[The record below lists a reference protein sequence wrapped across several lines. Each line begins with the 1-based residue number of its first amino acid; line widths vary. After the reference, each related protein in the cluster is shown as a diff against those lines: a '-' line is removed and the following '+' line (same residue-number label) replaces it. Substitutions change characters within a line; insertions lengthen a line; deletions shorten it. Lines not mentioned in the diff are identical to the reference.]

1 MQVDNGC
8 LAIIAFSAGA
18 ELQLGDVRRIKKQVC
33 SCSGR
38 TSAQVPQSCIH
49 ASSLVHPCNRQELHE
64 YMHGLVGDLH
74 HSGNMLSDMGHH
86 LWLAAEPGGIPS
98 HDSQPSK
105 QASRCCGQL
114 GWDSH
119 DGQVPCINGGTS
131 LGVLAIL
138 LYVTCLQNFSC
149 DSQPPQQAACCCG
162 QPGWDSHDG
171 RIPCVHNTTSHEGPQ
186 SLAHLVCSSPMSAL
200 CPCADVLLCGG
211 HSLLVNPSASCA
223 PCLFL

>member
-1 MQVDNGC
+1 MHTQNILWPFVQVDDGC

-33 SCSGR
+33 YYSGR
-38 TSAQVPQSCIH
+38 TSAIVPQSCIYE
-49 ASSLVHPCNRQELHE
+49 SGLVHPCTRQELHE

-131 LGVLAIL
+131 FGVLAIFCKL
-138 LYVTCLQNFSC
+138 PACKIFSMTA
-149 DSQPPQQAACCCG
+149 SLPSKQLAA
-162 QPGWDSHDG
+162 
-171 RIPCVHNTTSHEGPQ
+171 VA
-186 SLAHLVCSSPMSAL
+186 SLA
-200 CPCADVLLCGG
+200 GTT
-211 HSLLVNPSASCA
+211 
-223 PCLFL
+223 